1 MGYRAK
7 LRIHSGGILNSLEAL
22 KETFNIFS
30 HRGNANQNDPETLAS
45 EWLRSKTHRTAHA
58 GKDVEQGEHSSTA
71 GGRANVY
78 NHFGHQS
85 DGDSENWE

>member
-30 HRGNANQNDPETLAS
+30 HRGNANQNDPEILHYT
-45 EWLRSKTHRTAHA
+45 
-58 GKDVEQGEHSSTA
+58 
-71 GGRANVY
+71 
-78 NHFGHQS
+78 NH
-85 DGDSENWE
+85 D